1 MFRPRKKTAAK
12 GRFSSRPRRTKK
24 GISYLKY
31 SLDQREPVPPRNQ
44 ATTYSLRRE
53 CASHDDKH
61 RRKTLQ
67 LFLASFLALYFE
79 LVIIRYLSTEIRMFA
94 YMKNLPLIASFFG
107 IGLGMIW
114 KNIPPVFRRLFP
126 FVAFLLFFQISFAP
140 RLNLTHT
147 PFPAI
152 DQFVM
157 GINLWEGTA
166 SAVKFIAVLFEIFI
180 LTVLFFVV
188 LGGIVGECLSHHAP
202 LCGYGTNLIGSLLGI
217 AVFTLIAFLNLTPS
231 VWILFGFLLLL
242 PFFYRQ
248 KMPVAVFALLV
259 AVTSF
264 WQSPSFWSPYY
275 RIDLVE
281 KPRPAP
287 EARPSAYRL
296 SVNHDYHQRIV
307 DLSPEFL
314 SRYPLAEPNRY
325 ALSTYEYPYR
335 LVGSPGEVLIV
346 GAGTGND
353 VAAALRHGATHVDAV
368 EIDPVILRLGK
379 IYHPE
384 RPYDSPNVTAHIDD
398 ARAFFKKTKKKYDL
412 IVFGY
417 LDAHTLLSSLSS
429 IRLDNYV
436 YTLESFREARAL
448 LKAEGTLILAFA
460 GGKSFVSKRIFDTL
474 EVAFGIFP
482 HTYFTGY
489 DIHGT
494 VFVEGGAR
502 RKEPL
507 PDFPEISGEL
517 RGTDDA
523 LIATD
528 NWPFL
533 YLSSRTIPLANLMVL
548 VLFLSCSWIVVRHAM
563 PVRNTMT
570 RLHMHFFLLG
580 AGFLLL
586 ETKGVTEMSLLFGST
601 WITNSIVIG
610 AFLFMSILA
619 NLFIS
624 YRSIPPGIPYIG
636 LFLLLGLSLVFPF
649 SLLDALPAGT
659 KVLAAGTLVGFPV
672 FFTGLIFSQSFKTVT
687 DPPQALGVN
696 LFGAVFGGVLENSVM
711 IGGKVTVGVLAILIY
726 LLSAVSLPRR
736 PGK

>member
-1 MFRPRKKTAAK
+1 
-12 GRFSSRPRRTKK
+12 
-24 GISYLKY
+24 
-31 SLDQREPVPPRNQ
+31 
-44 ATTYSLRRE
+44 
-53 CASHDDKH
+53 
-61 RRKTLQ
+61 
-67 LFLASFLALYFE
+67 
-79 LVIIRYLSTEIRMFA
+79 MFA

-114 KNIPPVFRRLFP
+114 KNIPPIFRRLFP
-126 FVAFLLFFQISFAP
+126 LVAFLLFFQISFAP
-140 RLNLTHT
+140 QLNLTHT
-147 PFPAI
+147 PIPAPDNFI
-152 DQFVM
+152 W
-157 GINLWEGTA
+157 GINIWEGTV

-217 AVFTLIAFLNLTPS
+217 VVFTLLAFLNLPPS
-231 VWILFGFLLLL
+231 VWMLFGFLLLL

-259 AVTSF
+259 AMTSF
-264 WQSPSFWSPYY
+264 WQSPGFWSPYY

-281 KPRPAP
+281 MPRPAP
-287 EARPSAYRL
+287 EARPSAYLL
-296 SVNHDYHQRIV
+296 SVNHDYHQKIV
-307 DLSPEFL
+307 NLSPEFF
-314 SRYPLAEPNRY
+314 SRYPLAEPNRA

-335 LVGSPGEVLIV
+335 LVENPGEVLIV

-353 VAAALRHGATHVDAV
+353 VAAALRNGATHVDAV
-368 EIDPVILRLGK
+368 EIDPVVQKLGK
-379 IYHPE
+379 RYHPE
-384 RPYDSPNVTAHIDD
+384 RPYDSPKVTTHIDD

-436 YTLESFREARAL
+436 YTLESFEEARAL
-448 LKAEGTLILAFA
+448 LKAEGTLVLAFA
-460 GGKSFVSKRIFDTL
+460 VGKSYVTKRIFDTL
-474 EVAFGIFP
+474 EVAFGVPP
-482 HTYFTGY
+482 HVYFTEY
-489 DIHGT
+489 DIVGM

-502 RKEPL
+502 RKKPL
-507 PDFPEISGEL
+507 TDFPEISGEL
-517 RGTDDA
+517 LGTDDA

-533 YLSSRTIPLANLMVL
+533 YLSSRTIPLSNLMVL
-548 VLFLSCSWIVVRHAM
+548 ALFLSCSWIVVRHTM
-563 PVRNTMT
+563 PTRKTIT
-570 RLHMHFFLLG
+570 RLPMHFFFLG

-624 YRSIPPGIPYIG
+624 SRSVPPRIPYIG
-636 LFLLLGLSLVFPF
+636 LFLLLGLGLVFPL
-649 SLLDALPAGT
+649 SLLDALPSGA

-711 IGGKVTVGVLAILIY
+711 IGGMPIVGVLAILIY
-726 LLSAVSLPRR
+726 LLSAISLPVAE
-736 PGK
+736 GKSPPEARWSN